1 MSFNLIRDCFI
12 MSNEYMLI
20 YLNFGN
26 RTSIKISAINSLQK
40 KWGKIYEISYII
52 VVDTKFRFGGF

>member
-12 MSNEYMLI
+12 MSNEYMLS

-26 RTSIKISAINSLQK
+26 KTSIKISAINSLQK
-40 KWGKIYEISYII
+40 KWGKIYEISYTI

>member
-1 MSFNLIRDCFI
+1 

-26 RTSIKISAINSLQK
+26 KTSIKISAINSLQK
-40 KWGKIYEISYII
+40 KWGKIYHISYTI
-52 VVDTKFRFGGF
+52 VVDTKFRFGGFWEI

>member
-12 MSNEYMLI
+12 MSSEYMLI

-40 KWGKIYEISYII
+40 KWGKIYELSYII

>member
-12 MSNEYMLI
+12 MSSEYMLI

>member
-26 RTSIKISAINSLQK
+26 KTSIKISAINSLQK
-40 KWGKIYEISYII
+40 KWGKIYHISYTI

>member
-1 MSFNLIRDCFI
+1 MS
-12 MSNEYMLI
+12 SEYMLI

-40 KWGKIYEISYII
+40 KWGKIYELSYII
-52 VVDTKFRFGGF
+52 VVDTKFRFGGFWEI